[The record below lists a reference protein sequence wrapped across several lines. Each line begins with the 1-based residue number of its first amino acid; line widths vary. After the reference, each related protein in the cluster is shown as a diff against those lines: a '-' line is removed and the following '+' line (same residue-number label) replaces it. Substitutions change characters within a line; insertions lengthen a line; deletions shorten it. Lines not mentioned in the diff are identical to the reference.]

1 MRLRGLY
8 DQGNTDKMPDRS
20 WFYAANGRQQGPFPE
35 AQLRDLVTRGTIRA
49 DTLVWTE
56 GMSGW
61 QRAADVPGL
70 VSGGAP
76 PTFPQSGGPVTS
88 TGDSSSGALSI
99 DFGIWDFTWRTL
111 VLLVSFLFIIP
122 VPWAVLMYCRW
133 IVSCLRVPQR
143 PNLAFTGRAVDLMWF
158 YAFALLVIVGMFAE
172 SEILSLATNIGQL
185 VLYWLL
191 IKWLVMNLS
200 SNGQP
205 LGLRFSGSF
214 WVFLGYN
221 LLGLIAILTIIGWA
235 WVYVAQ
241 VRWMCRHIDGTRRE
255 VVFKGTGLEFLWR
268 SIVTLLASIFIIP
281 IPWMYRWMT
290 GWLAS
295 QTVLVERGAV
305 TNA

>member
-1 MRLRGLY
+1 
-8 DQGNTDKMPDRS
+8 MPDRS
-20 WFYAANGRQQGPFPE
+20 WFYAANGQQQGPYPE
-35 AQLRDLVTRGTIRA
+35 TQLRDLISKGAIRA

-56 GMSGW
+56 GMAGW
-61 QRAADVPGL
+61 QRAGDVPGL

-76 PTFPQSGGPVTS
+76 PTIPQSGGPVTS
-88 TGDSSSGALSI
+88 TGDYGGAALSI

-111 VLLVSFLFIIP
+111 ALFFSFLLIIP
-122 VPWAVLMYCRW
+122 VPWVLLMYCRW

-143 PNLAFTGRAVDLMWF
+143 PNLAFTGHAVDLMWF
-158 YAFALLVIVGMFAE
+158 YAFALLVIVATLAE
-172 SEILSLATNIGQL
+172 SQILSLATNVGQL

-191 IKWLVMNLS
+191 IKWLIMNLS

-221 LLGLIAILTIIGWA
+221 LLGLVAIFTIIGWA

-241 VRWMCRHIDGTRRE
+241 ARWMCRHIDGTRRE
-255 VVFKGTGLEFLWR
+255 VVFRGTGLEFLWR
-268 SIVTLLASIFIIP
+268 SIVTVLASIFIIP

-295 QTVLVERGAV
+295 QTVLVERGTV